1 MSVHKN
7 KTVHLGK
14 KNKHLYCTCT
24 EKYSTSRL
32 SWTTFPAVIHILT
45 GCFVKSAVVHW
56 LKSME
61 SDFALSLIVP
71 V

>member
-7 KTVHLGK
+7 KTVHLGEK
-14 KNKHLYCTCT
+14 TNIYTVHVQRNTAPADLVGHLSCCD
-24 EKYSTSRL
+24 SH
-32 SWTTFPAVIHILT
+32 PQ
-45 GCFVKSAVVHW
+45 SAVVHW
-56 LKSME
+56 LKSTE